1 MMEIYSSNTS
11 EIIRQDFLRFS
22 RRGSAAQAGIETD
35 AAKVEDKLRESL
47 DQYRAEMAKDN
58 GMGSYGTYKCPIF

>member
-11 EIIRQDFLRFS
+11 DIIRQDFMRFS
-22 RRGSAAQAGIETD
+22 RRPAAEASIEKD
-35 AAKVEDKLRESL
+35 VAKAEEKVRESL
-47 DQYRAEMAKDN
+47 DQYRAEMARDN